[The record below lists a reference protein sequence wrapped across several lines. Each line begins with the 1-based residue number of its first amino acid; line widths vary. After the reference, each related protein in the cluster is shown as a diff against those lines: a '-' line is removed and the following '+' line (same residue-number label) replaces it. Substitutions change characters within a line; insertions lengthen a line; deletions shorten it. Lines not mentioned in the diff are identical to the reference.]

1 VTKAAEGGQAEVQVA
16 QLATERATNPD
27 VKQFAEKLVTDHT
40 KANAELSSLASS
52 KNVKVDQD
60 NDKDHLYKKLE
71 KKSGND
77 FDREFVEEMVDDHE
91 KDIKMF
97 EKAASDAK
105 DADVRNF
112 ASKTL
117 PTLREHLQIVEGLR
131 SSVMPTGR
139 EDSSSGRNLST
150 TGSTNSSTT
159 SGSYNSGSSSNNN
172 SSVNGTTG
180 TSKQTSGSTSS
191 DTAHHD
197 STH

>member
-1 VTKAAEGGQAEVQVA
+1 VA
-16 QLATERATNPD
+16 QLAAERATNPD

-40 KANAELSSLASS
+40 KANAELTSLASA

-60 NDKDHLYKKLE
+60 NDKDHAYKKLE

-105 DADVRNF
+105 DAEVRNF

-139 EDSSSGRNLST
+139 EDSSSGRNLDT
-150 TGSTNSSTT
+150 TGSTTSSTT
-159 SGSYNSGSSSNNN
+159 TGSYNAGSTSGSSTNNS

-180 TSKQTSGSTSS
+180 TSNQTSGSSSTGTDDTS
-191 DTAHHD
+191 HRD